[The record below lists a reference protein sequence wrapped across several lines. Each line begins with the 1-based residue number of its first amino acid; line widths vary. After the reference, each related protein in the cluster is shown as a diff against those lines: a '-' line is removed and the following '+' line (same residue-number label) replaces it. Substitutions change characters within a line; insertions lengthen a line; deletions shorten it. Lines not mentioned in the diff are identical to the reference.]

1 MEDGLKRLLRAAEE
15 RKQQRNPN
23 QARVRQFEEREA
35 EILREFAGSCGAN
48 LSVRLVDGFIRAKI
62 TGDALLI
69 SDLDLGMKEL
79 IQDENVSVTFQAED
93 GLVIMEIVIRCFS

>member
-1 MEDGLKRLLRAAEE
+1 MR
-15 RKQQRNPN
+15 
-23 QARVRQFEEREA
+23 RE
-35 EILREFAGSCGAN
+35 S
-48 LSVRLVDGFIRAKI
+48 SVRLVDGFIRAKI